1 MMPSPDRQIHF
12 RPRVILTFDLP
23 TPKVD
28 RFMPLLRGPRVP
40 ICIKI
45 GSFFFKFGNWRMN
58 ERTDERKDRLRTLPL
73 RLPVWHGGCKKCLS
87 VMLLRPHFIILASCK
102 PGIRPGLQP
111 RFRQVRA
118 GLRHAFDFFCR
129 KPGRKP
135 AASISTCR
143 DWCSRFVGSCA
154 C

>member
-1 MMPSPDRQIHF
+1 MMSSPDRQIHF

-102 PGIRPGLQP
+102 PVIGKLAVDGRWAVTFGVQWPSTVS
-111 RFRQVRA
+111 VRTSYYSMWQYNCLWIIK
-118 GLRHAFDFFCR
+118 G
-129 KPGRKP
+129 
-135 AASISTCR
+135 
-143 DWCSRFVGSCA
+143 
-154 C
+154 